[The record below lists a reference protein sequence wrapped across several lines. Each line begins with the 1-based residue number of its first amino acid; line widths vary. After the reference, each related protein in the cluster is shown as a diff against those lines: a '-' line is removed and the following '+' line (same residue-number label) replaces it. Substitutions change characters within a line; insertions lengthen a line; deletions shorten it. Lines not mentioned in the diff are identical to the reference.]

1 VKTTSDQLLY
11 LLLDEAQ
18 DLLDK
23 QDPGYEIAVA
33 YSGTSVILDPNKQV
47 VMVISPKGAAFDQV
61 A

>member
-1 VKTTSDQLLY
+1 MKTTADQLLF
-11 LLLDEAQ
+11 LLMDEAQ

-33 YSGTSVILDPNKQV
+33 YSGTSVVLDPNGNV
-47 VMVISPKGAAFDQV
+47 VMTFRSKAA

>member
-1 VKTTSDQLLY
+1 MKTTVDQLM
-11 LLLDEAQ
+11 LLLMDEAQ

-33 YSGTSVILDPNKQV
+33 YSGTSVILDPTGKV
-47 VMVISPKGAAFDQV
+47 VLIIKPPKCIFDEV